1 MENLSLFK
9 NKKLFN
15 LLLYALKDKNLSSN
29 DFRTLFYIATNDNIT
44 VKNIKR
50 DINIKNKNTISKI
63 LNNLIKNA
71 YIKRNF
77 IKTVIKKGLSSY
89 HYMINT
95 DKPYVLYF
103 NKVPILLTGLLKDID
118 DIYTY
123 FYTKI
128 PKKGNKKLSM
138 IQSKKQIQLLLEKDN
153 FTIKQLKIIIDFV
166 SKNNDIYKITRI
178 SNFRIKINEII
189 KDMKLKNNISLS

>member
-71 YIKRNF
+71 YIQRDF

-89 HYMINT
+89 RYIINT
-95 DKPYVLYF
+95 DKPYVLYP
-103 NKVPILLTGLLKDID
+103 NKAPILLTGLLKDID
-118 DIYTY
+118 CIYTY

-128 PKKGNKKLSM
+128 PKKQSRKFSV
-138 IQSKKQIQLLLEKDN
+138 IQNKKQIQLLLEKDK
-153 FTIKQLKIIIDFV
+153 FTVIQLKKIIDFI
-166 SKNNDIYKITRI
+166 SKNNDVY
-178 SNFRIKINEII
+178 N
-189 KDMKLKNNISLS
+189 KNIRR